1 MERIAAKKFKD
12 AKEFMRYVRD
22 TNEIDHHFVELVFK
36 VYGSTLQYKPLSVSQ
51 FLSSGQEAEN
61 LVHLKS
67 RFVTDIV
74 AHGMRRLE
82 TALKP
87 QNGR

>member
-1 MERIAAKKFKD
+1 MKKFKD

-22 TNEIDHHFVELVFK
+22 ATEIDHSFIELVFK
-36 VYGSTLQYKPLSVSQ
+36 VYGSSLQHRPLSVLQ
-51 FLSSGQEAEN
+51 FLSHGNEAEN

-74 AHGMRRLE
+74 AYGMRRLE

-87 QNGR
+87 QSCR